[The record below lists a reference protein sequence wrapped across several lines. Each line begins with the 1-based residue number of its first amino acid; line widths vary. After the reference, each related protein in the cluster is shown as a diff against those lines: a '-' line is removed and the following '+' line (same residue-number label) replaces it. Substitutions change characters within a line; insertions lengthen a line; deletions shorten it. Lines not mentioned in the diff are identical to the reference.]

1 MRYPIWK
8 YVRCG
13 TIRWIGF
20 KLHEGQVSDF
30 NKIGNETKHRVY
42 QSAVDTWLIF
52 LLYVSPVSLAS
63 LGVYLATVAQADEA
77 LTCFVMALA
86 VTMLNI
92 SFTRP
97 CRYTLTADSLNI
109 RCGLLSQTIA
119 LERIQS
125 AELSSSWQN
134 GYALS
139 LKRVC
144 IKLDKGQRLVSPVD
158 REQFITEL
166 MQAVEKVKRSKA

>member
-1 MRYPIWK
+1 MRYNQ
-8 YVRCG
+8 G
-13 TIRWIGF
+13 MGF
-20 KLHEGQVSDF
+20 ELQEDQVNDF
-30 NKIGNETKHRVY
+30 NKIGNEAKQRVY
-42 QSAVDTWLIF
+42 QSAIDTWLI
-52 LLYVSPVSLAS
+52 LVLYISPVLLAS
-63 LGVYLATVAQADEA
+63 LGVYLATIARADEA

-86 VTMLNI
+86 LTLLNI
-92 SFTRP
+92 SLTRP

-144 IKLDKGQRLVSPVD
+144 IKLDKGKRLVSPVD
-158 REQFITEL
+158 RERFITEL
-166 MQAVEKVKRSKA
+166 MQAVEKVKLST